1 MVDATSLSFVVG
13 DEISILMAVYEDG
26 KYTRNEWCKVTI
38 KSRQGNI
45 IAFDWEGHE
54 VSVDLTQYDVR
65 RPQ

>member
-1 MVDATSLSFVVG
+1 MTDATSLTFSVG

-38 KSRQGNI
+38 KSRQGNV
-45 IAFDWEGHE
+45 IAFDWEGRE
-54 VSVDLTQYDVR
+54 VFVDLTKYDVR